1 MIETNSNSVIKFEE
15 QYNLNNNFDNA
26 YINIL
31 KIQKTKLL
39 FNKYRININPQI
51 NNSNYILSTDNNNYY
66 NSKTI
71 KSYFLNRKM
80 SNNNKLSKKDNFR
93 KILTTNDSKM
103 SLSQQ
108 NQSIKFLNI
117 YEKNLRAFSKNVA
130 YTFKNN

>member
-1 MIETNSNSVIKFEE
+1 LIETNSNSVIKFEE

-26 YINIL
+26 SINIL

-117 YEKNLRAFSKNVA
+117 LKKI
-130 YTFKNN
+130 

>member
-1 MIETNSNSVIKFEE
+1 LIETNSNSVIKFEE

-26 YINIL
+26 SINIL